1 MTILQNSVGRW
12 VYRNDA
18 DGSYQ
23 IFSTEREA
31 RMAELQ
37 QTTIG
42 EIPAEIEIA
51 HTVTG
56 ELLPQLRSALLAMSA
71 LKLAWHANGISEM
84 IADAQA
90 AQAEIDAATPENPAT
105 HTAGDTQIAG
115 LPASAWIGWG
125 AVLTSLE
132 TWLNTPLDGTNTT
145 PTTVL
150 MRRYT
155 R

>member
-1 MTILQNSVGRW
+1 
-12 VYRNDA
+12 
-18 DGSYQ
+18 
-23 IFSTEREA
+23 
-31 RMAELQ
+31 MAELQ
-37 QTTIG
+37 QTAIG

-51 HTVTG
+51 HTVTA

-71 LKLAWHANGISEM
+71 LKLAWHANGIPEM

-90 AQAEIDAATPENPAT
+90 AQTVE
-105 HTAGDTQIAG
+105 DTQIAG
-115 LPASAWIGWG
+115 LPVSAWVGWG